1 MNQKHVRSKFERLGR
16 FYILALSGIAAI
28 IIISQVLIQNFI
40 ASQQDDSH
48 VINVAGRQRML
59 SQRIAKS
66 ALLISQSE
74 SLSEMQLYADE
85 LKSVVD
91 LWEASHNGL
100 LNSDS
105 AAGLKGE
112 NSRQIEAMF
121 ETITPYYITIVEN
134 SRVLIARVASR
145 STFDE
150 PLQVAI
156 DELTATILRNEG
168 PFLTTMDDIVSQYD
182 REARARVDKL
192 SVTELILVAISLS
205 IIVLEFIFIF
215 QPTAR
220 NVNQTIKNLAE
231 SELSSNQM
239 AHEINRLYVELGKSY
254 QDLEAVKVEPKSYT
268 VLCKTKENGAIYWM
282 SEFMREKFVDET
294 TKLPESLFDFF
305 KQDGHQRD
313 AIEGVK
319 KLLSEGKTWTGEM
332 KFTEVSGDFLW
343 LDLTITPTTNRTG
356 SNELMVVGRDITD
369 VKEAQMM
376 ARELNR
382 EKIEKSVNELRY
394 RSVLILEGQEEER
407 SRLAKELHDGIG
419 QMLTAMK
426 MNLDSVSLTGASHNR
441 QRLDDIKHFLNS
453 VMKEVRRVSFNLAPS
468 SLSDFG
474 LVPAVRKFCAE
485 VNKVS
490 EIEVEFVDKTQF
502 INRLENNI
510 EMNIYRIVQEGVNN
524 AIKYSGAKKITITFS
539 HNPSQLTISIV
550 DDGKGFN
557 YKQLAETGHFT
568 ESGHGIFNMKER
580 AAFVD
585 ADFQIE
591 SEKGTGT
598 HIAITV
604 PI

>member
-59 SQRIAKS
+59 SQRIAKA

-74 SLSEMQLYADE
+74 SLEEMKQHADE
-85 LKSVVD
+85 LKNVVD
-91 LWEASHNGL
+91 LWETSHNGL
-100 LNSDS
+100 LKGDTT
-105 AAGLKGE
+105 AGLKGK

-134 SRVLIARVASR
+134 SRALIARVASR

-156 DELTATILRNEG
+156 NELTGTILRNEG
-168 PFLTTMDDIVSQYD
+168 PFLAAMDDIVSQYD
-182 REARARVDKL
+182 KEARARVDKL

-205 IIVLEFIFIF
+205 IIILEFIFIF

-254 QDLEAVKVEPKSYT
+254 QDLEAIKVEPKSYA
-268 VLCKTKENGAIYWM
+268 VLCKTRDDGAIYWT

-474 LVPAVRKFCAE
+474 LVPAVRKFCTE

-550 DDGKGFN
+550 DDGKGFD

>member
-1 MNQKHVRSKFERLGR
+1 FRSG
-16 FYILALSGIAAI
+16 
-28 IIISQVLIQNFI
+28 
-40 ASQQDDSH
+40 
-48 VINVAGRQRML
+48 
-59 SQRIAKS
+59 
-66 ALLISQSE
+66 
-74 SLSEMQLYADE
+74 
-85 LKSVVD
+85 
-91 LWEASHNGL
+91 
-100 LNSDS
+100 SD
-105 AAGLKGE
+105 
-112 NSRQIEAMF
+112 
-121 ETITPYYITIVEN
+121 
-134 SRVLIARVASR
+134 
-145 STFDE
+145 
-150 PLQVAI
+150 
-156 DELTATILRNEG
+156 
-168 PFLTTMDDIVSQYD
+168 
-182 REARARVDKL
+182 
-192 SVTELILVAISLS
+192 
-205 IIVLEFIFIF
+205 
-215 QPTAR
+215 
-220 NVNQTIKNLAE
+220 
-231 SELSSNQM
+231 
-239 AHEINRLYVELGKSY
+239 
-254 QDLEAVKVEPKSYT
+254 
-268 VLCKTKENGAIYWM
+268 
-282 SEFMREKFVDET
+282 
-294 TKLPESLFDFF
+294 
-305 KQDGHQRD
+305 
-313 AIEGVK
+313 
-319 KLLSEGKTWTGEM
+319 
-332 KFTEVSGDFLW
+332 
-343 LDLTITPTTNRTG
+343 
-356 SNELMVVGRDITD
+356 ELMVVGRDITD

>member
-1 MNQKHVRSKFERLGR
+1 MRSKFERLGR